1 MVRGW
6 GALAEPLRLFQ
17 GHLCLGWTSE
27 RRNVKL
33 RGAKTIK
40 YLRNLRL
47 CSRHEAEG
55 AEASVSL
62 SGVRFKSHLGHC
74 LDESL

>member
-6 GALAEPLRLFQ
+6 GALAEPLRLSQ
-17 GHLCLGWTSE
+17 SHLCLGWTSE

-33 RGAKTIK
+33 RGAETIK
-40 YLRNLRL
+40 YLRDLRL
-47 CSRHEAEG
+47 RGRDEAKW

-74 LDESL
+74 CDESL